1 MLLPVERD
9 GCLSTGASL
18 RKGDHYL
25 KTKRSR
31 ITQRTYPTKERAML
45 AAFDAMIFYL
55 DTR

>member
-18 RKGDHYL
+18 RKGNHYL